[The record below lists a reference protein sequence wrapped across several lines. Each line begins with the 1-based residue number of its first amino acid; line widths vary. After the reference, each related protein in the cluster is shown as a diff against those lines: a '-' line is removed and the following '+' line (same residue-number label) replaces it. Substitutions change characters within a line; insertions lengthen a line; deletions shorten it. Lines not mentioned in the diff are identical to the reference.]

1 MTYNYVCPKCTMQS
15 TISKPM
21 SESDRV
27 EHCEL
32 CKGELKRVWEVPSIK
47 TADNIKI

>member
-1 MTYNYVCPKCTMQS
+1 MIYNYVCPNCTIQS

-21 SESDRV
+21 SESDTK
-27 EHCEL
+27 EYCQL

-47 TADNIKI
+47 TNYGVKR